1 VKSETADYLGKART
15 CLADARQIA
24 ALPLPRLAAREAY
37 YAAFHA
43 AEAYIFECTGKAAT
57 THRGVRSE
65 FTRLARRE
73 PRIDGELSRFLATA
87 YQLKETADYGIG
99 PAVASISADQAA
111 AAITTAARFI
121 DTINQLL
128 SPGPPPPHGPNKQA

>member
-1 VKSETADYLGKART
+1 MKGETADYLDKART

-37 YAAFHA
+37 YSAFHA
-43 AEAYIFECTGKAAT
+43 AEAYIFECTGKVAT

-65 FTRLARRE
+65 FARLARRE
-73 PRIDGELSRFLATA
+73 PSIDRELSRFLATA

-99 PAVASISADQAA
+99 PAVAPISADQAA
-111 AAITTAARFI
+111 AAITAAGRFI
-121 DTINQLL
+121 DTITQLL
-128 SPGPPPPHGPNKQA
+128 PPGLIPPLGPSAQP